1 LLKRHSVEPG
11 MLQVEIT
18 ESALMADPDHSTRVL
33 SGLEAMGIRLA
44 VDDYGTGYSSLAY
57 LRRLPVEELKID
69 KSFVSDMTRE
79 ENSAVIVRSTIELGH
94 NLGLVVTAEG
104 VEDRPTVEMLSAEH
118 CDLAQGYFFSQP
130 LSVRE
135 LNRLLKAQTLRVLEA

>member
-1 LLKRHSVEPG
+1 
-11 MLQVEIT
+11 
-18 ESALMADPDHSTRVL
+18 
-33 SGLEAMGIRLA
+33 
-44 VDDYGTGYSSLAY
+44 
-57 LRRLPVEELKID
+57 
-69 KSFVSDMTRE
+69 MTRE

-104 VEDRPTVEMLSAEH
+104 VEDRPTVEMLTAES

-135 LNRLLKAQTLRVLEA
+135 LNRLLKAQTLHVLEA